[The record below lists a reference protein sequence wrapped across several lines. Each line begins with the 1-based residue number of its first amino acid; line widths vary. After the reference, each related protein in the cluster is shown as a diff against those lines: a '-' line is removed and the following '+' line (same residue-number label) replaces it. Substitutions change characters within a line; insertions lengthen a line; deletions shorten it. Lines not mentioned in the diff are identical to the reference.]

1 MYQVIHSDVLT
12 AISKY
17 PLYGFRLKNIS
28 TGVLYEI
35 NEIFYVSS
43 EANSTTQSD
52 DIEFG
57 AVISQSLKVNMPIIS
72 DSLLGNRFK
81 FEVYLKK
88 RINTPITYGDLKI
101 FTYLTLQNERIIGEV
116 LRGELIPMGKFTC
129 VRHRK
134 RGGTSELEL
143 YDRLYFTNDIYVP
156 SSDIVF
162 PATSQQIEDDICS
175 QIGCTNGN
183 QYSESFY
190 LCDIDGKNLY
200 DSEDNR
206 LKTKSYVFEI
216 SQIPENCSRRQMLS
230 YIASANGQFG
240 YIDRYGHYVRKW
252 YDIGSSTNIGNQC
265 IDEPVISAKSNK
277 IIGCIC
283 HVPSLNGGQ
292 EITLTAGN
300 IDKTQGRVIEFEN
313 PYMTQSLIDSLFMNA
328 KWLKWYTAEINQR
341 IGNPRYDL
349 GDMLQYNFYA
359 KIPITGLRNT
369 CDGGFKT
376 EIKAVGLNGEE
387 LL

>member
-35 NEIFYVSS
+35 NEIFCVSS

-72 DSLLGNRFK
+72 DSLLGNQFQL
-81 FEVYLKK
+81 EIYLKK
-88 RINTPITYGDLKI
+88 RINTPITYGDLEI

-252 YDIGSSTNIGNQC
+252 YDIGSSTDIGNQS
-265 IDEPVISAKSNK
+265 IDEPVISAKSNR

-283 HVPSLNGGQ
+283 RVPSLNGDQ

-300 IDKTQGRVIEFEN
+300 TDKTQGRVIEFEN
-313 PYMTQSLIDSLFMNA
+313 PYMTQSLIDSLFMNT
-328 KWLKWYTAEINQR
+328 KWLEWYTAEINQR

-376 EIKAVGLNGEE
+376 EITAVGLNGEE

>member
-1 MYQVIHSDVLT
+1 MYQVIHSEVLN

-35 NEIFYVSS
+35 NEIFCVSS

-72 DSLLGNRFK
+72 DSLLGNQFQL
-81 FEVYLKK
+81 EIYLKK
-88 RINTPITYGDLKI
+88 RINTPITYGDLEI

-162 PATSQQIEDDICS
+162 PATSQQIENDICS
-175 QIGCTNGN
+175 QIGCSNGN

-190 LCDIDGKNLY
+190 LCDKDSKNLY
-200 DSEDNR
+200 DKNGNR
-206 LKTKSYVFEI
+206 LKTKSYVLEI

-252 YDIGSSTNIGNQC
+252 YDIGSSTDIGNQS

-283 HVPSLNGGQ
+283 RVPSLNGGQ
-292 EITLTAGN
+292 ESTLTAGN
-300 IDKTQGRVIEFEN
+300 TNRTQGRVIEFEN
-313 PYMTQSLIDSLFMNA
+313 PYMTQSLIDSLFMNT

-341 IGNPRYDL
+341 IGDPRYDL

-376 EIKAVGLNGEE
+376 EITAVGLNGEE